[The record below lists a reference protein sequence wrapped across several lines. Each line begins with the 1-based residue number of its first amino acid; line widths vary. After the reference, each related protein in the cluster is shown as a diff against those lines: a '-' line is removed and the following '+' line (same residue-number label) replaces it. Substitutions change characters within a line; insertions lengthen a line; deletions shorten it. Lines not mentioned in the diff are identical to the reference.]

1 MLGSGVRGRS
11 NSDKILVRK
20 MIVLRKAVWKQDD
33 RIILLRK
40 AGISELFIITAAHHS
55 LSVLIKIKMLIL
67 PLRLIVREYLL
78 KAVKEARKVCMS
90 LRTQISARA
99 KQ

>member
-33 RIILLRK
+33 RII
-40 AGISELFIITAAHHS
+40 
-55 LSVLIKIKMLIL
+55 
-67 PLRLIVREYLL
+67 PL
-78 KAVKEARKVCMS
+78 
-90 LRTQISARA
+90 
-99 KQ
+99 